1 MVMGEPTAFGMG
13 FDKSDGRFVFH
24 TDLPAS
30 PEAYYQEIGRAG
42 RDGEAAEAHMLF
54 GLGDIRMRRMFIDDE
69 NSSEDRKRREHQRLA
84 ALIAYCEASS
94 CRRRTLLTYFG
105 EGTGESC
112 GNCDVCR
119 NPAAAVD
126 GTREAQQILSTVLE
140 TGERYGA
147 THIVDV
153 LRGADSEKVTSAG
166 HDRLESFGAGAGRKA
181 TEWRA
186 LIRQLVAAGHLDHD
200 ISGYGGLSV
209 PQSGGAL
216 LRGGTKF
223 AYRQDP
229 QRERSTRKD
238 RAAAATVTLDDSE
251 AGLLAALKQLR
262 FDLARARS
270 VPAYL
275 VFSDK
280 TLIEM
285 ARHAP
290 SNLSEFAMINGV
302 GNSKLRDFGQTFVDA
317 IAAHHTGA

>member
-1 MVMGEPTAFGMG
+1 MSAAIPPPPWTA
-13 FDKSDGRFVFH
+13 R
-24 TDLPAS
+24 
-30 PEAYYQEIGRAG
+30 
-42 RDGEAAEAHMLF
+42 
-54 GLGDIRMRRMFIDDE
+54 
-69 NSSEDRKRREHQRLA
+69 
-84 ALIAYCEASS
+84 
-94 CRRRTLLTYFG
+94 
-105 EGTGESC
+105 
-112 GNCDVCR
+112 
-119 NPAAAVD
+119 
-126 GTREAQQILSTVLE
+126 REAQQILSAVLE

-147 THIVDV
+147 THIVEV
-153 LRGADSEKVTSAG
+153 LRGAETEKVTSAG
-166 HDRLESFGAGAGRKA
+166 HDRLESFGAGAERKA

-200 ISGYGGLSV
+200 VSGYGGLSV
-209 PQSGGAL
+209 SQSGGAL
-216 LRGGTKF
+216 LRGETKF

-229 QRERSTRKD
+229 QRERNTRKD
-238 RAAAATVTLDDSE
+238 RARPPTVTLDDSE